1 MGDVYRAV
9 DTRLNRPVAIKAS
22 AEQFGGRFD
31 REAHAI
37 AALNHPN
44 ICTLYDVGPDYL
56 VMELVEGE
64 TLASR
69 LRKGALPIELVVQYG
84 VEIARAL
91 RSAHDKRIVHRDL
104 KPGNVMITRSGVKV
118 LDFGLA
124 KELRDET
131 QTATNA
137 ILGTPAYMAPEQ
149 LAGEET
155 DTRIDIYAFGLLLY
169 EMATGKRLGRE
180 EVPSEGTLPPPLAQT
195 VRSCLA
201 NDPDKRWQSPADV
214 EIALGWKMAPAPPSP
229 QSRGWWPWAVA
240 VVLALITTAVIFF
253 PRARPLEH
261 SPVQLQLNPPPGR
274 EFRPADIDNGCLRI
288 SLDGRRAA
296 VAMARAGDRSNLWT
310 IDLASGN
317 YMRVTAD
324 GAGGGGLAW
333 SPNGQQIAYMTGGAF
348 TDMRSTV
355 FVADAGGTA
364 PRNRLTHTP
373 HSQAT
378 PDWSPDGKFVL
389 FQQTSSEANFDLWF
403 VSMTGSGRAV
413 PYLQTAYQEFH
424 GRFPPTESGS
434 RIPRTSQAGWR
445 FG

>member
-1 MGDVYRAV
+1 VPVLPGGSPRALVQVGDATRLYSTPVAEKPSHIGDESPVDRPPRSGGVRLAAGSRLGPYRIDGLIGSGGMGDVYRAV

-155 DTRIDIYAFGLLLY
+155 DTRTDIYARSVCFSMKWRQESGW
-169 EMATGKRLGRE
+169 GVKRFR
-180 EVPSEGTLPPPLAQT
+180 
-195 VRSCLA
+195 
-201 NDPDKRWQSPADV
+201 
-214 EIALGWKMAPAPPSP
+214 
-229 QSRGWWPWAVA
+229 
-240 VVLALITTAVIFF
+240 
-253 PRARPLEH
+253 PRARCRRRSRRRFEAV
-261 SPVQLQLNPPPGR
+261 SPMTPTSGGSHRPTSKSPSAGRWRLRLLPPNLADGGPGR
-274 EFRPADIDNGCLRI
+274 WPSCSPSSPRPSSFFL
-288 SLDGRRAA
+288 
-296 VAMARAGDRSNLWT
+296 ARVPSN
-310 IDLASGN
+310 
-317 YMRVTAD
+317 
-324 GAGGGGLAW
+324 
-333 SPNGQQIAYMTGGAF
+333 
-348 TDMRSTV
+348 TV
-355 FVADAGGTA
+355 
-364 PRNRLTHTP
+364 PSNC
-373 HSQAT
+373 S
-378 PDWSPDGKFVL
+378 
-389 FQQTSSEANFDLWF
+389 
-403 VSMTGSGRAV
+403 
-413 PYLQTAYQEFH
+413 
-424 GRFPPTESGS
+424 
-434 RIPRTSQAGWR
+434 
-445 FG
+445 